1 MRVAFIH
8 YLVGERDGVSLEIE
22 KRAKVFLDLGWQV
35 SYISGYDGLNRAETY
50 IIPDFNIKN
59 DWNLQFLN
67 QSFEN
72 SEVGEITVY
81 RVFNEK
87 VDEIFSKL
95 DEALGSLKPDLI
107 YVHNVFAHGYNLA
120 ATSALLKALDK
131 YKIPTVSV
139 NHDFWFE
146 RDKFLNPKYFFV
158 QEILDSLPPDRE
170 YILKH
175 QVINSIAEKEL
186 SKRRNIKAERIAD
199 YFNFDIVQVEKDS
212 YNSDL
217 KSVLG
222 IAENDLVVLQATRV
236 TGRKGIENAI
246 KFVAELQKQFTE
258 KKVHLLLPNFIEADC
273 EEYASKLQKLA
284 ATLNVNAIWASQLFM
299 PERRLTA
306 EGRKIYSFWDAYL
319 ITDLVT
325 YPSFLEGFGNQLL
338 EAIYFHKLPIVFEY
352 PVFREDIKKEG
363 YEYVSL
369 GSTVTAE
376 EDGLK
381 FVSDSVIAKAVS
393 KSLEFMDDVNRL
405 SALTR
410 KNFEIARTN
419 HNHDRLQNDI
429 KEIIQKIG
437 VKE

>member
-199 YFNFDIVQVEKDS
+199 YFN
-212 YNSDL
+212 
-217 KSVLG
+217 
-222 IAENDLVVLQATRV
+222 
-236 TGRKGIENAI
+236 
-246 KFVAELQKQFTE
+246 
-258 KKVHLLLPNFIEADC
+258 
-273 EEYASKLQKLA
+273 
-284 ATLNVNAIWASQLFM
+284 
-299 PERRLTA
+299 
-306 EGRKIYSFWDAYL
+306 
-319 ITDLVT
+319 
-325 YPSFLEGFGNQLL
+325 
-338 EAIYFHKLPIVFEY
+338 
-352 PVFREDIKKEG
+352 
-363 YEYVSL
+363 
-369 GSTVTAE
+369 
-376 EDGLK
+376 
-381 FVSDSVIAKAVS
+381 
-393 KSLEFMDDVNRL
+393 
-405 SALTR
+405 
-410 KNFEIARTN
+410 
-419 HNHDRLQNDI
+419 
-429 KEIIQKIG
+429 
-437 VKE
+437 